1 MAKRKTVRKGTRA
14 RGDETRPVTTHHE
27 RDSRSSKRTSRV
39 DPGAAG
45 NADRLG
51 ARDADRRAMP
61 VEERVVSENVTD
73 STKAHGLASPNP
85 RLRPGHTS
93 TVTGH
98 EGERAAQPRLRPGRT
113 SFAQPLPPANPHPRA
128 AASSRAPDMAGGR
141 LETSFDRDVRMAED
155 RRRRFAGGPKVMATQ
170 LGYYDHIRR
179 RPGDV
184 FRISN
189 RKVREEDMEL
199 RVDGRDEADLPEGL
213 EYQDFS
219 ERWMEVVPDN
229 TPERVTLG
237 NEALKQEHDR
247 ILHSRALERG
257 HAGSDAQ
264 VAQQGIQVG
273 RDDVDDDIE
282 DTGGNPLDDVRP
294 RRVTERSARHK

>member
-1 MAKRKTVRKGTRA
+1 MAKSKTVRRGTRA
-14 RGDETRPVTTHHE
+14 RGDATKPITTSHE
-27 RDSRSSKRTSRV
+27 RDGKRTARV
-39 DPGAAG
+39 DPGARNKPDPLGAR
-45 NADRLG
+45 NADR
-51 ARDADRRAMP
+51 RPADNL
-61 VEERVVSENVTD
+61 EDRVVSENVTD

-93 TVTGH
+93 TLTGH

-128 AASSRAPDMAGGR
+128 ASTSRSPDTAGR
-141 LETSFDRDVRMAED
+141 LEGPLDRDVRMAED

-170 LGYYDHIRR
+170 LGYFDLIRR

-189 RKVREEDMEL
+189 RKLVDEDLEL
-199 RVDGRDEADLPEGL
+199 RIDGRDQDDLPEGI
-213 EYQDFS
+213 EYADFS
-219 ERWMEVVPDN
+219 ERWMEVVPEN

-237 NEALKQEHDR
+237 NEALRQTHDE
-247 ILHSRALERG
+247 ILHSRAVERG
-257 HAGSDAQ
+257 QTGSAAQ

-273 RDDVDDDIE
+273 RDDVDDDID
-282 DTGGNPLDDVRP
+282 DTGHNPLDDAP
-294 RRVTERSARHK
+294 RRRSASRSSARHK

>member
-14 RGDETRPVTTHHE
+14 RGDETHPVTTHHE
-27 RDSRSSKRTSRV
+27 RDTR
-39 DPGAAG
+39 AG
-45 NADRLG
+45 KADRLG
-51 ARDADRRAMP
+51 ARDADRRAGS

-93 TVTGH
+93 TLTGH

-113 SFAQPLPPANPHPRA
+113 SFAEPLPPANPHPRA
-128 AASSRAPDMAGGR
+128 AASSRAPDTAGR

-170 LGYYDHIRR
+170 LGYYDYIRR

-189 RKVREEDMEL
+189 RKLRDEELDVR
-199 RVDGRDEADLPEGL
+199 RDGRDEADLPEGL

-237 NEALKQEHDR
+237 NEALKQEHDN
-247 ILHSRALERG
+247 ILRSRALERG
-257 HAGSDAQ
+257 QAGNDAQ

-294 RRVTERSARHK
+294 RRVTGDRSARHK